1 MGIYDACKDIITIAQ
16 KAGNWELYRELVD
29 LSAQA
34 LDLQLEVAR
43 LREEN
48 LALRKAKDI
57 SKKIIRHEEP
67 VVTIDDDDKKLYYCS
82 HCWDSE
88 NTLIQINCH
97 NDGTFSCPHC
107 KNAGNYD
114 NQKKEKYDL
123 QRIPSVTKS
132 PFI

>member
-1 MGIYDACKDIITIAQ
+1 MSIYDACKDIITIAQ
-16 KAGNWELYRELVD
+16 KADNLELYRQLLD

-34 LDLQLEVAR
+34 LDLQEEVAR

-57 SKKIIRHEEP
+57 SEKIIRHKEP
-67 VVTIDDDDKKLYYCS
+67 VVTIEGDDKNLYYCS

-88 NTLIQINCH
+88 NMLIQINCH
-97 NDGTFSCPHC
+97 RDGTFNCAHC
-107 KNAGNYD
+107 KNGGNYD

-123 QRIPSVTKS
+123 SRRPTVSKA
-132 PFI
+132 PWD